1 MKHTSKIPVFLLV
14 LSILFSCKN
23 DTKVNGEAIMKTAN
37 TEVSKE
43 KKETAPNSELEKI
56 KEALINK
63 APLTDEQLMRAF
75 PKELMGFPLDEVNA
89 IPGMSQVYGQFNDGK
104 IALSVVDAAGNKNP
118 AAMTFL
124 SFYDYVPPSNE
135 KSKLIKIER
144 DGFKTISDYKYNE
157 TEMKLLLDNRFMVNL
172 RAKAMTPDELWEAFD
187 IESLKEYRELNR

>member
-23 DTKVNGEAIMKTAN
+23 DTKVNGEAIMKSAN
-37 TEVSKE
+37 NKVSKE

-75 PKELMGFPLDEVNA
+75 PKDLMGFPLDEVNA

-157 TEMKLLLDNRFMVNL
+157 TEMQLLLDNRFMVNL

>member
-1 MKHTSKIPVFLLV
+1 MKHTSKIPVFLLA

-23 DTKVNGEAIMKTAN
+23 DTKVDGEAIMKSVN

-43 KKETAPNSELEKI
+43 KKDTPSNSELEKL
-56 KEALINK
+56 KETLINK
-63 APLTDEQLMRAF
+63 TPLTDEQLLRAF

-89 IPGMSQVYGQFNDGK
+89 IPGMSQVYGQFNNGK
-104 IALSVVDAAGNKNP
+104 IALSIVDAAGNKN
-118 AAMTFL
+118 AAAITFL
-124 SFYDYVPPSNE
+124 SFYEYVPPSNE

-172 RAKAMTPDELWEAFD
+172 SAKAMTPDELWETFD
-187 IESLKEYRELNR
+187 IGSLKEYKELNR